1 MARVLFILTA
11 IIQFSFAFHALKT
24 GRDQK
29 WIWII
34 ILAPVVGCLA
44 YYFMEVFPHSR
55 EERTLRKRVHDI
67 AKALNPDGQLK
78 RRTEEVSN
86 NASVDNRAA
95 LADECLEKG
104 MFDEAIRL
112 YEGCLDGPYKDDARL
127 LFACARAYFYNGNH
141 RQAEEILARLVKA
154 HPKFRRDEAQLLEA
168 RVLEAL
174 GENPRATELY
184 EALRERYVGF
194 EAKYRYGLLLKRL
207 GREAEANELFDL
219 IIKNARRSALESEQ
233 EWVKLA
239 RKERESVA
247 A

>member
-1 MARVLFILTA
+1 MRVLAILTV
-11 IIQFSFAFHALKT
+11 IIQFTFAFHALKT

-55 EERTLRKRVHDI
+55 EERTLRKRIHDI
-67 AKALNPDGQLK
+67 AKALNPDGELK

-86 NASVDNRAA
+86 NAAVDNRAA

-112 YEGCLDGPYKDDARL
+112 YEGCLDGPYANDARL

-141 RQAEEILARLVKA
+141 RQAEEILARLSKA
-154 HPKFRRDEAQLLEA
+154 HPKFRRDEAELLEA

-174 GENPRATELY
+174 GESTRATQLY

-207 GREAEANELFDL
+207 GREREANDLFDQ
-219 IIKNARRSALESEQ
+219 IVKNARRSALDSEQ